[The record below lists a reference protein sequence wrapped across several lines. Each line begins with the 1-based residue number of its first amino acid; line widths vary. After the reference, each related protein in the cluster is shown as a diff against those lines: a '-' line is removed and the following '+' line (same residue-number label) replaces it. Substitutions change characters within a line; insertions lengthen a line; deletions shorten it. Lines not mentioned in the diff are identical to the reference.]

1 MSIERPGESTSEQW
15 YALHV
20 QSRHEKVVST
30 IARGKG
36 YEEYL
41 PVYQSRR
48 RWSDRLKSV
57 DCALFP
63 GYVFCRLDPRY
74 RLPLLTIPG
83 VLRFVGVG
91 NALAPIDDEEIAA
104 IRTAMSSGLSAEPWP
119 FLEAGQRVRLQEG
132 PLAGMEGLLVEVRK
146 RYRVVVSVTLLQ
158 RSVAVE
164 IEREWVAPLNAS
176 GRPVPMQVMRSP
188 AAGFQQI

>member
-1 MSIERPGESTSEQW
+1 MSIERAGDSGSKRW

-20 QSRHEKVVST
+20 QSRHERVVST
-30 IARGKG
+30 IAKGKG
-36 YEEYL
+36 YEEFL

-48 RWSDRLKSV
+48 RWSDRFKSV
-57 DCALFP
+57 ECALFP

-91 NALAPIDDEEIAA
+91 NAPAPIDDEEIAA
-104 IRTAMSSGLSAEPWP
+104 IRATTSSGLQAEPWP
-119 FLEAGQRVRLQEG
+119 FLAAGQRVRLQEG

-164 IEREWVAPLNAS
+164 IEREWVEPLNES
-176 GRPVPMQVMRSP
+176 GRPMPIHVIRPP
-188 AAGFQQI
+188 AAGLRQI